1 MKRWD
6 GEIFMKKILQSF
18 LVIAF
23 TVTLTMFL
31 PTLMQAQSAL
41 SGKVIDEE
49 GKPLEGAIISFDR
62 VNVEHHVEVKSDETG
77 RYFMG
82 GLKPAFYKIE
92 LIVDGE
98 TKARFAEFRIKL
110 GNENVLDFDLAEI
123 RRLAYAQLS
132 DEEREAI
139 EKERLLREAEEK
151 KYTDMKST
159 FEEGQTLFKAQQYQ
173 QAAVIF
179 QKASEIDPS
188 RHAIFGV
195 LGESYQRLKKFD
207 QALESYDKALA
218 LLANE
223 PESDSV
229 AQYHLN
235 IGIIRAQSGQL
246 KPAKES
252 MEKAAK
258 INPVAT
264 SRAFYNLGVVL
275 TNGGLIEEAIK
286 AFKRAI
292 KLDSKNSK
300 AYYQLGISLV
310 GMATFTS
317 DGKTIPAPGTIEA
330 LETYLKLDPNG
341 PNAAQAKSMISTLS
355 GNIATDF
362 NAK

>member
-1 MKRWD
+1 
-6 GEIFMKKILQSF
+6 MKKILQIF
-18 LVIAF
+18 LVVIF
-23 TVTLTMFL
+23 TMTLVMFL

-98 TKARFAEFRIKL
+98 TKARYAEFRIQL
-110 GNENVLDFDLAEI
+110 GAENVLDFDLAEI

-132 DEEREAI
+132 VEEREAI
-139 EKERLLREAEEK
+139 EKERLRIEAEEK

-159 FEEGQTLFKAQQYQ
+159 FEEGQNLFKAQQYQ

-188 RHAIFGV
+188 RHSIFGI

-207 QALESYDKALA
+207 QALESYNKALA

-229 AQYHLN
+229 ARYNLN
-235 IGIIRAQSGQL
+235 IGIIRAQTGQL
-246 KPAKES
+246 KPAIES
-252 MEKAAK
+252 MEKAAR
-258 INPVAT
+258 INPSAT
-264 SRAFYNLGVVL
+264 SLTFYNLGVVL
-275 TNGGLIEEAIK
+275 TNGGLVEEAIK
-286 AFKRAI
+286 AFERAVE
-292 KLDSKNSK
+292 LDSSNSK
-300 AYYQLGISLV
+300 AYYQLGLSLV

-317 DGKTIPAPGTIEA
+317 DGKTISAPGTIEA
-330 LETYLKLDPNG
+330 FETYLKLDPNG
-341 PNAAQAKSMISTLS
+341 PNATQAKSMLSTLS
-355 GNIATDF
+355 GDVSTDF
-362 NAK
+362 NAKEN

>member
-1 MKRWD
+1 
-6 GEIFMKKILQSF
+6 MKKILQSF

>member
-1 MKRWD
+1 
-6 GEIFMKKILQSF
+6 MKKILQNF
-18 LVIAF
+18 LVVAF
-23 TVTLTMFL
+23 TAILMMFL
-31 PTLMQAQSAL
+31 PTLIQAQSAL

-110 GNENVLDFDLAEI
+110 GNENVLDFDLAEL
-123 RRLAYAQLS
+123 RRLAYEQLS
-132 DEEREAI
+132 PEEREAM
-139 EKERLLREAEEK
+139 EKERLRREAEEK
-151 KYTDMKST
+151 KFTDMKST

-195 LGESYQRLKKFD
+195 LGESYQRLKKYD
-207 QALESYDKALA
+207 QALESYHKALA

-223 PESDSV
+223 PKSDSV
-229 AQYHLN
+229 ARYNLN
-235 IGIIRAQSGQL
+235 IGIIRAQTGQL
-246 KPAKES
+246 KPAIES
-252 MEKAAK
+252 MEKAAT
-258 INPVAT
+258 INPSAT
-264 SRAFYNLGVVL
+264 SLAFYNLGVVL
-275 TNGGLIEEAIK
+275 TNGGLVEEAIK
-286 AFKRAI
+286 AFERAI
-292 KLDSKNSK
+292 ELDSKNSK
-300 AYYQLGISLV
+300 AHYQLGISLV

-330 LETYLKLDPNG
+330 FKTYLKLDPNG
-341 PNAAQAKSMISTLS
+341 PNSTQAKSMISTLS
-355 GNIATDF
+355 GNISTDF
-362 NAK
+362 NAKEN

>member
-1 MKRWD
+1 M
-6 GEIFMKKILQSF
+6 LF
-18 LVIAF
+18 LVKL
-23 TVTLTMFL
+23 LT
-31 PTLMQAQSAL
+31 
-41 SGKVIDEE
+41 KK

>member
-1 MKRWD
+1 MRR
-6 GEIFMKKILQSF
+6 IPQSF
-18 LVIAF
+18 FAVAF
-23 TVTLTMFL
+23 TITLVMIL
-31 PTLMQAQSAL
+31 PTLIQAQSAL

-49 GKPLEGAIISFDR
+49 GKPLEGAVISFDR
-62 VNVEHHVEVKSDETG
+62 VNVEHHVEVKSDEAG

-98 TKARFAEFRIKL
+98 TKARYAEFRVML

-123 RRLAYAQLS
+123 RRLAYAQLT

-139 EKERLLREAEEK
+139 EKERLKIEAEEK

-159 FEEGQTLFKAQQYQ
+159 FEEGQNLFKAQKYQ

-188 RHAIFGV
+188 RHAIFGI

-207 QALESYDKALA
+207 QALENYEKALA
-218 LLANE
+218 LLADE

-229 AQYHLN
+229 AQYNLN
-235 IGIIRAQSGQL
+235 IGIIRAQTGQL
-246 KPAKES
+246 KPAIES

-258 INPVAT
+258 IDPTAT

-275 TNGGLIEEAIK
+275 TNGGLVEEAIK
-286 AFKRAI
+286 AFKRAV

-330 LETYLKLDPNG
+330 LETYLKLDPDG
-341 PNAAQAKSMISTLS
+341 PNAAQAKSIISTLS
-355 GNIATDF
+355 GYVSTDF
-362 NAK
+362 NAKEN